1 MCSSPRWRAR
11 SAPPYTIIKRNRYGR
26 SFLLNLKEKWKSRKR
41 HSLLE
46 NTIMLYILQF
56 SNMFLGMLTQGYKM
70 RVLGVELVG
79 VLGAGQYAANF
90 FLIFMDFGFLLS
102 ATAKISARRDNKE
115 ELSRI
120 LSCVIA
126 AKVLFAL
133 ISVAVLAFFI
143 VPNLSGP
150 GEVLTYSF
158 FLLSTITVTLLPD
171 YMYRGLEQMSAIT
184 VRAVAIKLV
193 ATALVFLLV
202 RRPEDFYL
210 VPLCTAIG
218 NGGALAFVYWHLF
231 TRVGVGFCRV
241 RPKEVWAEIKDSSQ
255 FLFSRMAASIN
266 SNLNGLLLKHVMP
279 DTGEGLYAN
288 PATATGLYSSAD
300 TVILAARNGMSP
312 IADSLYP
319 HMMKHRNFQII
330 KKAMLFIYPV
340 ILLGCGVVFL
350 FAQPL
355 LTIWLGPEGVNVVL
369 PLRLMIPVAVFA
381 FPNYVLGYPT
391 LGAMDLSKYANIS
404 TAFGTAVYLLGAGI
418 AYLTVGINLI
428 VLCLL
433 SSLTELS
440 ILLFRLT
447 VILKNRRI
455 LTGSA
460 PKEVAK

>member
-1 MCSSPRWRAR
+1 M
-11 SAPPYTIIKRNRYGR
+11 
-26 SFLLNLKEKWKSRKR
+26 NLREKWQSRKW

-56 SNMFLGMLTQGYKM
+56 SNMALGMLTQGYKM

-102 ATAKISARRDNKE
+102 ATAKVSARREDKR

-120 LSCVIA
+120 LSCVVA
-126 AKVLFAL
+126 AKVVFAL
-133 ISVAVLAFFI
+133 ISAGVLGFFI
-143 VPNLSGP
+143 IPRLEST
-150 GEVLTYSF
+150 GEALTYSF
-158 FLLSTITVTLLPD
+158 FLLSTVAVTMLPD

-193 ATALVFLLV
+193 ATTLIFVLV

-210 VPLCTAIG
+210 SPLCTAIG
-218 NGGALAFVYWHLF
+218 NLGALAFVYWHLKS
-231 TRVGVGFCRV
+231 RVGVGFVRV
-241 RPKEVWAEIKDSSQ
+241 SVKEVWTEVKDSSQ
-255 FLFSRMAASIN
+255 FLLSRMAASIN

-279 DTGEGLYAN
+279 AGEGMYRD
-288 PATATGLYSSAD
+288 PAIATGLYTNAD
-300 TVILAARNGMSP
+300 TVITAARNGMSP

-319 HMMKHRNFQII
+319 HMMKHRNFKII

-340 ILLGCGVVFL
+340 ILAGCAFVFA

-355 LTIWLGPEGVNVVL
+355 LTLWLGPEGVNVVL

-391 LGAMDLSKYANIS
+391 LGAMGLAKYANIS
-404 TAFGTAVYLLGAGI
+404 TAFGTAVYLLGA
-418 AYLTVGINLI
+418 ALCWFTVGINLV
-428 VLCLL
+428 VLCIL
-433 SSLTELS
+433 SSVTELA
-440 ILLFRLT
+440 ILAFRLV
-447 VILKNRRI
+447 VILRHRKI
-455 LTGSA
+455 LKQPPVGKKGT
-460 PKEVAK
+460 